1 MYICDK
7 CHDTVER
14 LPIDRYYH
22 DVAGN
27 SSVSGYIEEADDE
40 CSCGGIYVEAEE
52 CKACGDIYPALD
64 LSEGLCENCIKERTT
79 LKNVIAYA
87 KDRNCIYELLTE
99 YLFDKEN
106 VTAILL
112 DVIEKAGEDLGYLL
126 GNRVKDACQN
136 FVNDDLGDFADFL
149 KKSEGLE

>member
-14 LPIDRYYH
+14 LPVDRYYH
-22 DVAGN
+22 DVPGN

-99 YLFDKEN
+99 YLFDKEEVN
-106 VTAILL
+106 AILL
-112 DVIEKAGEDLGYLL
+112 EVIEKAGETFSDK
-126 GNRVKDACQN
+126 VKDAYQN
-136 FVNDDLGDFADFL
+136 FVNDDMGDFADFL
-149 KKSEGLE
+149 KKSEGLK